1 MSPNDLFAEAL
12 PLRRPW
18 IISDSRLESKPGEPR
33 RLHLTVDLEEG
44 CRRLAC
50 PECDAPD
57 CPVHDRLDRQW
68 KHLNFW
74 QYETI
79 LSARVPRVKCDRCG
93 VHQVGVPWAR
103 EGSGFTL
110 LFEAMAMLL
119 CNHMSVAEASAM
131 LGEHD
136 TRIWRIVI
144 HYVNQAREAC
154 DWSAVRR
161 VGIDEVSRKKGHVYA
176 TNFLDLDTGKLLFMA
191 PGKDAATLAAFAA
204 ELQRRGGRPGQI
216 EEIAMDMSKAFR
228 AGAAEHFPGAK
239 ISFDRFHVM
248 MLAGEA
254 LDAVRKEVTR
264 REGGLEKGA
273 MWSRRGNAARL
284 SEDAAEQR
292 RRLCRDYGEIGRA
305 MGLREFL
312 QDTWNY
318 ATREL
323 AEEHLAAWCS
333 WASRCRLEPFKKLA
347 RTIRRHWEGIL
358 NYYRNWTT
366 SAVMESLHSR
376 LQLAR
381 SRARGFRNFT
391 YFQTIA
397 YWIAGGLK
405 PASGLPD
412 PIPSSM

>member
-1 MSPNDLFAEAL
+1 VNPNELFAEAL
-12 PLRRPW
+12 PLHRPW
-18 IISDSRLESKPGEPR
+18 IVEDSRLDSKPGEPR
-33 RLHLTVDLEEG
+33 QLHLVVALEKD
-44 CRRLAC
+44 CRRLTC

-57 CPVHDRLDRQW
+57 CPIHDRVERQW

-79 LSARVPRVKCDRCG
+79 LSARVPRVKCDKCG
-93 VHQVGVPWAR
+93 VHQVSVPWAR

-119 CNHMSVAEASAM
+119 SNHMSVAEASGM

-136 TRIWRIVI
+136 TRIWRIVS
-144 HYVNQAREAC
+144 HYVGKAREAC
-154 DWSAVRR
+154 DWSEVRR
-161 VGIDEVSRKKGHVYA
+161 VAVDEVSRKKGHVYA

-191 PGKDAATLAAFAA
+191 PGKDASTLGAFAE
-204 ELQRRGGRPGQI
+204 ELTRRGGRSEQI
-216 EEIAMDMSKAFR
+216 EELAMDMSKAFR
-228 AGAAEHFPGAK
+228 KGAAEHFPRAK

-248 MLAGEA
+248 MLAGVA
-254 LDAVRKEVTR
+254 VDAVRKEVAT

-273 MWSRRGNAARL
+273 MWSLRGNASRL
-284 SEDAAEQR
+284 SQGAAGQR
-292 RRLCRDYGEIGRA
+292 KRLCRDYAEIGRA

-323 AEEHLAAWCS
+323 AEEHLGSWCS
-333 WASRCRLEPFKKLA
+333 WAARCRLEPFKKLA
-347 RTIRRHWEGIL
+347 RTVRKHWDGIL
-358 NYYRNWTT
+358 NYYNNWTT
-366 SAVMESLHSR
+366 SAAIESLHSK

-381 SRARGFRNFT
+381 SRARGFRNFD
-391 YFQTIA
+391 YFRTIA

-412 PIPSSM
+412 PIPSQL

>member
-1 MSPNDLFAEAL
+1 MNPNDLFAEAL

-18 IISDSRLESKPGEPR
+18 IVADSRLESKPGEPR
-33 RLHLTVDLEEG
+33 RLHLVVALEEG

-50 PECDAPD
+50 SECDASD
-57 CPVHDRLDRQW
+57 CPIHDRVERQW

-79 LSARVPRVKCDRCG
+79 LSARVPRVKCGTCG
-93 VHQVGVPWAR
+93 VRQVSVPWAR

-119 CNHMSVAEASAM
+119 SNHMSVSEASGM

-136 TRIWRIVI
+136 TRIWRVVS
-144 HYVNQAREAC
+144 HYVDKAREAC
-154 DWSAVRR
+154 DWSGVRR
-161 VGIDEVSRKKGHVYA
+161 VAVDEVSRKKGHVYA

-191 PGKDAATLAAFAA
+191 PGKDASTLAAFAQ
-204 ELQRRGGRPGQI
+204 ELARRGGSPGQI
-216 EEIAMDMSKAFR
+216 EELAMDMSKAFR
-228 AGAAEHFPGAK
+228 KGAAEHFPGAK

-254 LDAVRKEVTR
+254 LDAVRKEVAR

-273 MWSRRGNAARL
+273 MWSLRGNASRL
-284 SEDAAEQR
+284 SESAAEQR

-312 QDTWNY
+312 QDAWNY
-318 ATREL
+318 ATCEL
-323 AEEHLAAWCS
+323 AEEHLQAWVS

-347 RTIRRHWEGIL
+347 RTIREHREGIL

-366 SAVMESLHSR
+366 SAAIESLHSK

-381 SRARGFRNFT
+381 SRARGFRNFD
-391 YFQTIA
+391 YFRTIA
-397 YWIAGGLK
+397 YWIAGGLT
-405 PASGLPD
+405 PGSGLPT
-412 PIPSSM
+412 PIPSRL

>member
-18 IISDSRLESKPGEPR
+18 MVEDSRLESKPGEPR
-33 RLHLTVDLEEG
+33 RLHLVVALEEG
-44 CRRLAC
+44 CRRLPC

-57 CPVHDRLDRQW
+57 CPIHDRVERQW

-79 LSARVPRVKCDRCG
+79 LSARVPRVKCERCG
-93 VHQVGVPWAR
+93 VHQVKVPWAR

-110 LFEAMAMLL
+110 LLEAMALL
-119 CNHMSVAEASAM
+119 LSQHMSVSEASEM

-136 TRIWRIVI
+136 TRIWRVVS
-144 HYVNQAREAC
+144 HYVDKSREIA
-154 DWSAVRR
+154 DWSGVRR
-161 VGIDEVSRKKGHVYA
+161 VAVDEVSRKKGHVYA
-176 TNFLDLDTGKLLFMA
+176 TNFLDLDSGKLLFMA
-191 PGKDAATLAAFAA
+191 PGKDASTFRAFAE
-204 ELQRRGGRPGQI
+204 ELARHGGHPAQI
-216 EEIAMDMSKAFR
+216 EELAMDMSKAFR
-228 AGAAEHFPGAK
+228 KGAAEYFPQAR

-254 LDAVRKEVTR
+254 LDAVRREVAA

-273 MWSRRGNAARL
+273 IWSLRGNASRL
-284 SEDAAEQR
+284 SESAAEQR

-312 QDTWNY
+312 QDTWKY

-323 AEEHLAAWCS
+323 AEEHLSSWHS
-333 WASRCRLEPFKKLA
+333 WARRSRLEPFKKLA
-347 RTIRRHWEGIL
+347 RTIRDHWEGIL
-358 NYYRNWTT
+358 NYYHHWTT
-366 SAVMESLHSR
+366 SAAIESLHSK

-381 SRARGFRNFT
+381 SRARGFRNFD
-391 YFQTIA
+391 YFRSIA
-397 YWIAGGLK
+397 YWIAGGLT
-405 PASGLPD
+405 PASDLPN
-412 PIPSSM
+412 PIPSAF